1 MLRRKFSKET
11 LDAILE
17 DISNEY
23 FAEDNQLG
31 FWEIVEYVKG
41 LYADEINTLD
51 DKTTIARREKGVK
64 HTVR

>member
-31 FWEIVEYVKG
+31 FWEIMEYVKG
-41 LYADEINTLD
+41 LYQDEINTLD
-51 DKTTIARREKGVK
+51 DTSTFIRR
-64 HTVR
+64 